1 MLNGIDLR
9 RPVTTCDDLR
19 ALTLLYDRQQ
29 NAFQG
34 SQEEL
39 AEYVVTRWY
48 RAPEILL
55 SCSKYDNKID
65 VWAVRHNMS
74 STDHPIT

>member
-1 MLNGIDLR
+1 MAS
-9 RPVTTCDDLR
+9 TCDDLRRLATR

-29 NAFQG
+29 HALQG

-65 VWAVRHNMS
+65 VWAVRRNIEFD